1 MRLLASFLPLA
12 LAAALTPCAH
22 AQLVQKELRA
32 SDGAA
37 DDRLGFSV
45 SRSGI
50 YVVVGARRNGANDAG
65 SAYIFDGPTGAELV
79 EMFPLDPT
87 PGAEFGFSVGASNG
101 RAVIGAK
108 HDNDFGTN
116 TGSGY
121 FFDLFTGQQ
130 TFKLLASD
138 AAAGDQMGF
147 SSAIDGDRAII
158 SAVDN
163 TDHGVGSGAAY
174 LFDVDT
180 GQETFKL
187 LALDGAAQDRFGF
200 SVSISGDRALIGA
213 YGDDDNGPSSG
224 SVYLFDAATGTQLDK
239 WSASDGED
247 DDRFGAAVAI
257 SGNLAVV
264 GAWRDDDQGSDA
276 GAAYVFDVSS
286 GQELFKLVASDG
298 IPGAS
303 FGLSVAISGEQVL
316 VGAEDQGLNGIL
328 VGAAYLFDATTGAQL
343 RKLLPCSQVAS
354 QFFGRSVSLDG
365 DRAVVGAHGDAVNGG
380 LAGAAH
386 SFSTPGDAYNFCST
400 LPNSSGAAASL
411 CASGSTS
418 VAADDLVLLAHG
430 VPAFEPGIFYYGP
443 FDLLGSPFGDGLR
456 CVGGPVGTIVRVFP
470 FSFADSSGV
479 MASPIPNSIPVHNQI
494 TAGVTLHF
502 QAWFRDLAAG
512 QSGFNLSDGM
522 AITFTP

>member
-1 MRLLASFLPLA
+1 MRLLIPFLPLA
-12 LAAALTPCAH
+12 LGAVLTPCAH
-22 AQLVQKELRA
+22 AQLVQQELRA

-116 TGSGY
+116 TGSAY

-130 TFKLLASD
+130 DFKLLASD
-138 AAAGDQMGF
+138 AAAGDQFGF
-147 SSAIDGDRAII
+147 STAIDGDRAIL

-180 GQETFKL
+180 GLETFKL
-187 LALDGAAQDRFGF
+187 LPLDGAPQDRFGF
-200 SVSISGDRALIGA
+200 SVSISGDRALVGA

-224 SVYLFDAATGTQLDK
+224 SVYLFDATTGAQLDK
-239 WSASDGED
+239 WSASDGGD
-247 DDRFGAAVAI
+247 DDRFGASVAI

-264 GAWRDDDQGSDA
+264 GAWRDDDQGSNA

-303 FGLSVAISGEQVL
+303 FGLSVAISGDRIL
-316 VGAEDQGLNGIL
+316 IGAENQGVNGIP
-328 VGAAYLFDATTGAQL
+328 VGSAYLFDATTGTEL
-343 RKLLPCSQVAS
+343 RKFLPCGEAPG

-365 DRAVVGAHGDAVNGG
+365 DQAVVGAHGDAVNGG

-386 SFSTPGDAYNFCST
+386 TFFAPGDAYNFCST
-400 LPNSSGAAASL
+400 LPNSSGARANL

-418 VAADDLVLLAHG
+418 VAADDLVLVAHG
-430 VPAFEPGIFYYGP
+430 VPVFEPGIFYYGP
-443 FDLLGSPFGDGLR
+443 TSLLGAPFGDGLR
-456 CVGGPVGTIVRVFP
+456 CVGGPVGTVLRVFP
-470 FSFADSSGV
+470 FSFADASGV
-479 MASPIPNSIPVHNQI
+479 MASPILNTIPVHHQI
-494 TAGVTLHF
+494 AAGATLYF

-512 QSGFNLSDGM
+512 QSGFNLSDGL
-522 AITFTP
+522 AITFAP